1 MNGWSYDLQT
11 WWPTAGLHGH
21 VHFLV
26 VHLVSDPTIR
36 QPGFDLPRQQWSLL
50 NRFRMVQ
57 GHCGACRRKWRL
69 TDNDLCPCGETQ
81 TMSHAHCWIL
91 SFWQNW
97 MAVYPGCTLQMKTL
111 FPGWPIMVHDTHT
124 RRRRNLDETY
134 VYTFIT
140 GNSTWPLL
148 CVGCHVGLYSSFI
161 SCPTIV
167 VVSIRD

>member
-1 MNGWSYDLQT
+1 MKT
-11 WWPTAGLHGH
+11 KIFIA
-21 VHFLV
+21 
-26 VHLVSDPTIR
+26 R
-36 QPGFDLPRQQWSLL
+36 QHSNADARYWYSNSLRRSVRL
-50 NRFRMVQ
+50 SVTFRYNSM
-57 GHCGACRRKWRL
+57 
-69 TDNDLCPCGETQ
+69 ETL
-81 TMSHAHCWIL
+81 SSIIIL
-91 SFWQNW
+91 SSAWPNHASYFHYWIIRESPTVSHSYVACLLSPVW
-97 MAVYPGCTLQMKTL
+97 STVSSDKTYFGCTLQMKTL